1 LGAVGNWCGCWDDDD
16 GSRAGQVEEQQARIQ
31 MKGESPSN
39 FFEKVFKNL
48 LTNAALSVI
57 MIMSKGQKGRYQT

>member
-1 LGAVGNWCGCWDDDD
+1 VN
-16 GSRAGQVEEQQARIQ
+16 GSVSRQAAIGSDL
-31 MKGESPSN
+31 KGESPSN

-57 MIMSKGQKGRYQT
+57 MIMSKGQERK